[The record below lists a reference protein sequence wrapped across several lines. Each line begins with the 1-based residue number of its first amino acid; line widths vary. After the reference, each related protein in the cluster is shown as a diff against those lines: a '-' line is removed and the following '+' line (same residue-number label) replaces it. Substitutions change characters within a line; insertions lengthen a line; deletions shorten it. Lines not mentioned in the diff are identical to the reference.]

1 VEANDPA
8 DFISLSI
15 MKLSVIVIALL
26 LSTVGANAQP
36 PVGSKAPDISL
47 PNAQGEIIKLSSLK
61 GKVVLLDFW
70 ASWCGP
76 CRQNNRKMTSTYKQY
91 KDKGLEVYAVS
102 IDGNKNSWSRAVEQD
117 KMEWLQV
124 IDLNAERGNQL
135 TQTWNLQYIPSTFLI
150 DKEGKIVAIGPEKDE
165 LEKWL
170 KKLL

>member
-1 VEANDPA
+1 MQKAPPVFLNLISMKKFLVCIAFLSLLTTA
-8 DFISLSI
+8 D
-15 MKLSVIVIALL
+15 
-26 LSTVGANAQP
+26 AQP
-36 PVGSKAPDISL
+36 PVGSTAPDISL
-47 PNAQGEIIKLSSLK
+47 PNSNGQIIKLSSLK

-76 CRQNNRKMTSTYKQY
+76 CRQSNRRMVSLYKQY

-102 IDGNKNSWSRAVEQD
+102 IDGNRNAWLNAVQQD

-124 IDLNAERGNQL
+124 IDLKAERGNEL

-150 DKEGKIVAIGPEKDE
+150 DKEGKIVAAAPEKDE

-170 KKLL
+170 KRLL

>member
-1 VEANDPA
+1 
-8 DFISLSI
+8 
-15 MKLSVIVIALL
+15 MKQFFVVLAFLAFA
-26 LSTVGANAQP
+26 TVVNAQP

-47 PNAQGEIIKLSSLK
+47 PDDKGEIIKLSSLK

-76 CRQNNRKMTSTYKQY
+76 CRQNNRKMVSVYKQY

-102 IDGNKNSWSRAVEQD
+102 IDGSKRAWANALQQD
-117 KMEWLQV
+117 KMDWLQV
-124 IDLNAERGNQL
+124 IDVKAERGNEL

-165 LEKWL
+165 LENWL
-170 KKLL
+170 KRLL

>member
-1 VEANDPA
+1 MKKFFLGLA
-8 DFISLSI
+8 FIWVVS
-15 MKLSVIVIALL
+15 AL
-26 LSTVGANAQP
+26 NAQP

-47 PNAQGEIIKLSSLK
+47 PNSKGELIKLSSLK

-76 CRQNNRKMTSTYKQY
+76 CRQNNRKMVSLYKEY
-91 KDKGLEVYAVS
+91 KDQGLEVYAVS
-102 IDGNKNSWSRAVEQD
+102 IDGNKNAWANAVQQD

-124 IDLNAERGNQL
+124 IDVKAERGNEL

-150 DKEGKIVAIGPEKDE
+150 DKQGTIVAVGPEKGE

-170 KKLL
+170 KRLL

>member
-1 VEANDPA
+1 MKQFFVFLA
-8 DFISLSI
+8 FISF
-15 MKLSVIVIALL
+15 VAA
-26 LSTVGANAQP
+26 ANAQP

-47 PNAQGEIIKLSSLK
+47 PNAKGEIVKLSSLK

-76 CRQNNRKMTSTYKQY
+76 CRQNNRKMVSVYKQY

-102 IDGNKNSWSRAVEQD
+102 IDGNKNAWTNALQQD

-124 IDLNAERGNQL
+124 IDLKAERGNEL
-135 TQTWNLQYIPSTFLI
+135 TKTWNLQYIPSTFLI
-150 DKEGKIVAIGPEKDE
+150 DKEGTIVAAGPEKEE

-170 KKLL
+170 KTLL

>member
-1 VEANDPA
+1 
-8 DFISLSI
+8 
-15 MKLSVIVIALL
+15 MKIPVIVIAFLF
-26 LSTVGANAQP
+26 SFFAVDAQP
-36 PVGSKAPDISL
+36 VVGSKAPDISL
-47 PNAQGEIIKLSSLK
+47 PNAKGEIVKLSSLK

-76 CRQNNRKMTSTYKQY
+76 CRQSNRRMTSVYKQY

-102 IDGNKNSWSRAVEQD
+102 IDGNKNAWSNAVQQD
-117 KMEWLQV
+117 KTEWLQV
-124 IDLNAERGNQL
+124 IDVKAERGNEL

-150 DKEGKIVAIGPEKDE
+150 DKEGIIVASGPEKDE

>member
-1 VEANDPA
+1 MRK
-8 DFISLSI
+8 FL
-15 MKLSVIVIALL
+15 IVIFFFAIVT
-26 LSTVGANAQP
+26 SVSAQP

-47 PNAQGEIIKLSSLK
+47 PNGKGDIVKLSSLK

-76 CRQNNRKMTSTYKQY
+76 CRQNNRKMTALYKQY

-102 IDGNKNSWSRAVEQD
+102 IDGNRNAWSNAVQQD
-117 KMEWLQV
+117 KTDWLQV
-124 IDLNAERGNQL
+124 IDVKAERGNEL

-150 DKEGKIVAIGPEKDE
+150 DKEGTIIAAGPQKDE